1 MPKAMTPGEAKAKAR
16 NKDAN
21 IAKLRG
27 KETNTMAAAEAVDP
41 NKPLTEQQRL
51 FVQFWAEGDTVP
63 NAYAKAGY
71 SMSDISYA
79 FRMKRMPNILKQY
92 KLVKAE
98 FIKAAQVSREDVMNG
113 LKDAID
119 MAKLMSEPATM
130 IAGWREIGRLCGYY
144 EAKKIDINVNV
155 NGSVAMERMNKM
167 TDAELLKIIEEAS
180 ATGIDQA
187 LIGEGLDGDQSS

>member
-1 MPKAMTPGEAKAKAR
+1 MPKAMSPGEAKAKAR